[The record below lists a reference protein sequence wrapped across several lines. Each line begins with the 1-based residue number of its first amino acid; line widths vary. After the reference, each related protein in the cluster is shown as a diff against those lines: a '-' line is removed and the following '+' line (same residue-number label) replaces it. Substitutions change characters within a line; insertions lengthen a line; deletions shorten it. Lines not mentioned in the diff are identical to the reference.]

1 MAKNQAPDVGA
12 NPRLR
17 VKISQAVR
25 MVTKAISCKLVPM
38 IHGSPAIGKS
48 GIVHQI
54 AKDYNLMLID
64 LRLSQC
70 DPTDLLGFPQILA
83 AINRAGYTP
92 METFP
97 IAGDAYPLKLDKEGK
112 EILAADGR
120 PERYSGWLL
129 FLDEFNSASVAV
141 QAAAYKIVLDRMV
154 GKYHL
159 HEKVAVVCAGNLE
172 TDGAIVEQMSTA
184 LQSRILHLELMV
196 DLPEWIRWAGPA
208 GIDYRIQSYLE
219 SQPSA
224 LYSFRP
230 DHSDRTYS
238 SPRTW
243 EFANRIINKY
253 DVKDEDALPMLSGCI
268 TEGVAR
274 PFLTFCDIFDKLPSI
289 HDILMSPKSIR
300 VPGEPSILFAMCGS
314 IAHHATMV
322 NIGGLLD
329 YIKRMPLEFQV
340 VCVRMTLARNTSMV
354 NDADMQKWLAMH
366 AEELF

>member
-17 VKISQAVR
+17 VKISQAIR
-25 MVTKAISCKLVPM
+25 MVTHAIKAKVVPM

-54 AKDYNLMLID
+54 AETYNLFLID

-97 IAGDAYPLKLDKEGK
+97 IAGDAFPVNPKTNQPY
-112 EILAADGR
+112 A
-120 PERYSGWLL
+120 GWLL

-159 HEKVAVVCAGNLE
+159 HDKVAVVCAGNLE
-172 TDGAIVEQMSTA
+172 SDGAIVESMSTA
-184 LQSRILHLELMV
+184 LQSRILHLELTV

-208 GIDYRIQSYLE
+208 GIDYRIMSYLE
-219 SQPSA
+219 SQPTA
-224 LYSFRP
+224 LYTFKP
-230 DHSDRTYS
+230 DHTDWTYA

-243 EFANRIINKY
+243 EFANRFVKML
-253 DVKDEDALPMLSGCI
+253 DVKDQDTLPLLSGCI

-289 HDILMSPKSIR
+289 HDILMAPGSIR

-314 IAHHATMV
+314 IAHHATPV
-322 NIGGLLD
+322 NIGGLLKF
-329 YIKRMPLEFQV
+329 IMRMPLEFQV
-340 VCVRMTLARNTSMV
+340 VCVRMTLGRDKDLV
-354 NDADMQKWLAMH
+354 NDADMQKWLGHH